1 MSIKADSDP
10 DVKPIVDLA
19 FGAIIHRIR
28 KAGTRSG
35 YRSSVPVGIGID
47 IGIGIG
53 FCAIFTRSFLLRN
66 SLILYFPLR
75 VLPHNT
81 NATNAP
87 ASTSVIAPTRRVTLN
102 TYPRPLGS

>member
-1 MSIKADSDP
+1 MRTKGGGGEVSIKADSDS

-53 FCAIFTRSFLLRN
+53 YCVPMPTPVSICPRFLTAHHRP
-66 SLILYFPLR
+66 YFL
-75 VLPHNT
+75 
-81 NATNAP
+81 
-87 ASTSVIAPTRRVTLN
+87 
-102 TYPRPLGS
+102 